1 MINILII
8 GNGGHANSCIDVIEA
23 EKKYKIF
30 GIISNKQNDQSK
42 KYPIIGTD
50 NDLKKIVTD
59 CENVIIAFGSI
70 KDPYLRIN
78 KYKMLKELGYRFP
91 IIKSP
96 HAYVSSSAKIGE
108 GSIIMHHSMINSNS
122 VIGKNCII
130 NSKSL
135 IEHDVKIG
143 DHVHISTSAVVNG
156 STQIN
161 DETFVGSNSVVGE
174 NVKIGKKCIISA
186 GFFINR
192 NMDDGEIKK
201 I

>member
-1 MINILII
+1 MTNILII
-8 GNGGHANSCIDVIEA
+8 GNGGHARSCIDVIEA
-23 EKKYKIF
+23 EQKYRIL
-30 GIISNKQNDQSK
+30 GIISNEQTDESK

-50 NDLKKIVTD
+50 NDLEKLIAD
-59 CENVIIAFGSI
+59 CKNVIIAFGSI
-70 KDPYLRIN
+70 KDPSLRIK
-78 KYKMLKELGYRFP
+78 KYNMLKEIGYRFP

-122 VIGKNCII
+122 VVGKNCII
-130 NSKSL
+130 NSKAL

-156 STQIN
+156 STQID
-161 DETFVGSNSVVGE
+161 DETFVGSNAVVGE
-174 NVKIGKKCIISA
+174 SIKIGKKCIISA

-192 NMDDGEIKK
+192 NMDEGEFKK
-201 I
+201 